1 MIKLKKPIAVWLA
14 ATALLLTAGCGKDGN
29 LTHKEQTKTASSAM
43 INKTTLVCG
52 TMALSDELKDAVITF
67 NKTNME
73 YQIVLRDYGE
83 EEDPVTKMNADI
95 AAGNAPDIIDL
106 VNIPVEQYAAKGLLE
121 DLTPYFEK
129 DSELAIEDVIDSVL
143 EGMKTDGKL
152 YYVAPR
158 YTIWTLGGHARD
170 VGDGNGWNFA
180 ECKSLLEQQEDDVRP
195 FYYENKSDI
204 LYSILGNGL
213 TDFVDWQT
221 GECSF
226 DSEEFRDI
234 LELCNKGSD
243 EKTDY
248 SRDGIRM
255 IQEGKILFIEGQI
268 TLHEVFEQEKLYGED
283 INYIGYPN
291 KEKMGSY
298 FQFDTRIGMYSK
310 SKGKAGAWEFIRTF
324 MTKEYQGKQ
333 MKNSETPTR
342 QDCLDMVIRA
352 LTTTERYTDEFG
364 RIITP
369 QSGSMGYEN
378 GTEIE
383 ITPITQKQVDKYC
396 SLLNHTRKSGGS
408 DSTMMRIIMEEVKP
422 YFEGEKS
429 LEQTTE
435 IMQKRIRTYVNE
447 NRF

>member
-1 MIKLKKPIAVWLA
+1 MIELKKPITVWLA
-14 ATALLLTAGCGKDGN
+14 TATLLLTGCGKDGN
-29 LTHKEQTKTASSAM
+29 PAHRQLTKTDPSAM
-43 INKTTLVCG
+43 TDKTTLVCG
-52 TMALSDELKDAVITF
+52 TMALSDEIKDAVITF
-67 NKTNME
+67 NETNME
-73 YQIVLRDYGE
+73 YQIELRDYGE

-121 DLTPYFEK
+121 DLTPYFDK
-129 DSELAIEDVIDSVL
+129 DPELAIEDVIDSVL

-152 YYVAPR
+152 YYVAPH
-158 YTIWTLGGHARD
+158 YTIWTLGGHAGD
-170 VGDGNGWNFA
+170 VGDGNGWSFA
-180 ECKSLLEQQEDDVRP
+180 EFKALLEQQEDDVRP

-221 GECSF
+221 GNCSF

-234 LELCNKGSD
+234 LELCNRGSN

-248 SRDGIRM
+248 SQNEIHMIR
-255 IQEGKILFIEGQI
+255 EGKVLFIEGQV
-268 TLHEVFEQEKLYGED
+268 TLQEVFEQEKLYGED

-298 FQFDTRIGMYSK
+298 FQFETRIGMYSK
-310 SKGKAGAWEFIRTF
+310 SKEKDGVWEFIRTF
-324 MTKEYQGKQ
+324 MTKAYQADQ
-333 MKNSETPTR
+333 MAGAETPTR

-352 LTTTERYTDEFG
+352 QMTAEEYTDEFG

-369 QSGSMGYEN
+369 RNGSMGYED

-383 ITPITQKQVDKYC
+383 VTPITQEQADKYL
-396 SLLNHTRKSGGS
+396 SLLHHTKKNGGS
-408 DSTMMRIIMEEVKP
+408 DITMMHIIMEEAKP
-422 YFEGEKS
+422 YFAGEKS
-429 LEQTTE
+429 LEQTTK
-435 IMQKRIRTYVNE
+435 IMQSRIQTYVNE